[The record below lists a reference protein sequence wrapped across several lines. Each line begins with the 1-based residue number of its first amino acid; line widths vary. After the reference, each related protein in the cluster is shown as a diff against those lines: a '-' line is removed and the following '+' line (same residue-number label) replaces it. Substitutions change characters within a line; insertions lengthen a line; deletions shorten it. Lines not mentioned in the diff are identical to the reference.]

1 MRPRSLQHRLPADI
15 QFNFLCLLISK
26 DHDMVASLLS
36 ILFFIH
42 GGTHMAALAVA
53 VHEFQAVY
61 F

>member
-1 MRPRSLQHRLPADI
+1 
-15 QFNFLCLLISK
+15 
-26 DHDMVASLLS
+26 MVASLLS